1 MTSTSGL
8 TRPIHRFQTAGA
20 TGDRLACPVAEEL
33 NSVAHN
39 KQTGEVSPGL
49 GLRFCLSCVISLLV
63 LTAIV
68 HSWVILACVLTGQ
81 FSSAHP
87 GPLHRWRKVNNWI
100 LYSKKKKNSNKKL
113 MWSWLSSCNQITE
126 AALPSLPSVNISHRQ
141 KKNKEMAQAAICC
154 AWPAISN
161 TESLSYGFP
170 QVSQWQPTMEG
181 PSAEMLASWQTW
193 EVDSDVRKKKK
204 ENEIKKRH

>member
-100 LYSKKKKNSNKKL
+100 LYSKKKKKKIVIKNE
-113 MWSWLSSCNQITE
+113 CE
-126 AALPSLPSVNISHRQ
+126 ADSLLVIKLQRQ
-141 KKNKEMAQAAICC
+141 
-154 AWPAISN
+154 
-161 TESLSYGFP
+161 LYLLYP
-170 QVSQWQPTMEG
+170 QWIFHTG
-181 PSAEMLASWQTW
+181 
-193 EVDSDVRKKKK
+193 KKKT
-204 ENEIKKRH
+204 KKWHKQPFVALDQLSATLKALVMASLRFHNDSRQWRAPQLKC

>member
-100 LYSKKKKNSNKKL
+100 LYSKKKKKSNKKW

-141 KKNKEMAQAAICC
+141 KKTKKWHKQPFVALDQLSATLKALVMA
-154 AWPAISN
+154 
-161 TESLSYGFP
+161 SLRFHNDSRQWRAP
-170 QVSQWQPTMEG
+170 Q
-181 PSAEMLASWQTW
+181 L
-193 EVDSDVRKKKK
+193 KC
-204 ENEIKKRH
+204 